1 MNCKAITK
9 HLKCQN
15 GAEQPGREIMT
26 THEKNWEKL
35 LPFLRPHS
43 DPNSGKFAVS
53 CFTFPQ
59 QQWQNFSSH
68 FLVQTCQNTRYV
80 CQQKY
85 QL

>member
-53 CFTFPQ
+53 CFTFTTNNVMAEKICP
-59 QQWQNFSSH
+59 
-68 FLVQTCQNTRYV
+68 QTCQKVGMSIDSKLYV
-80 CQQKY
+80 
-85 QL
+85 